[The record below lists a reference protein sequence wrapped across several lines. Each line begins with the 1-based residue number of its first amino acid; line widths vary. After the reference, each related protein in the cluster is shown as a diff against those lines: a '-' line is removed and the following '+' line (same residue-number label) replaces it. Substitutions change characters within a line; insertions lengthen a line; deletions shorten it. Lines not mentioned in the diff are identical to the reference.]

1 MRGPNHH
8 FSYMNLTRITLFLGL
23 LVPLAGKA
31 QVFSGPFRA
40 KNAVFVE
47 LAGKGAVYSLN
58 YDRIIRQTGLTW
70 SVRAGTMYLPSTNI
84 TGASLFVPLAINA
97 FTGKRNHH
105 LEFSLGQTLRYFSGY
120 TVEGQSVKG
129 KLDYPLTFAGV
140 GYRYQKPGGGLFASV
155 TALPSFRPY
164 RGVDGIRLDFLPWV
178 GVGIGR
184 SF

>member
-1 MRGPNHH
+1 MNTIRFFLLLSLWLPLRGNAQTTP
-8 FSYMNLTRITLFLGL
+8 TTFL
-23 LVPLAGKA
+23 AKHT
-31 QVFSGPFRA
+31 VFA
-40 KNAVFVE
+40 E

-58 YDRIIRQTGLTW
+58 YDRIIRQAGLTW

-105 LEFSLGQTLRYFSGY
+105 LEFSFGQTLRYFTGY
-120 TVEGQSVKG
+120 TVEGQLVKG

-155 TALPSFRPY
+155 TALPSFRPF
-164 RGVDGIRLDFLPWV
+164 RGVDGLRVDFLPWL
-178 GVGIGR
+178 GLGLGR